1 MKRWV
6 GAALLGVVGLAILMR
21 FAPLLEFSIWGSDSG
36 EYYQITKLIVESGAL
51 GGDYIGWGFGYPY
64 FPGMFLLTGEV
75 VELGGAPL
83 LETLLLVAPL
93 VACLSMVAI
102 FLIGLEAF
110 RDPRAG
116 LFAAAYLSVCT
127 PHVFAT
133 SHPMPGSVGDFLALL
148 CILLLLKSVARRWA
162 IPALALA
169 TPALIV
175 THHLSTFFV
184 LVPVLLALLAREALR
199 LRTDAR
205 RARVEGGY
213 LLYLYSL
220 ALLFWF
226 VYAVPFRERVLTE
239 AFHTSPWAVLGL
251 AVLCLAAVP
260 CIVALRRRLAP
271 GLRYMPSFPSLK
283 RAVAGYGVFVA
294 GGAAVMAG
302 VALASAPGT
311 AINVDE
317 FAAIWFLPQVFVL
330 GLAVA
335 GVGWAEFSRE
345 GLFVLL
351 WLGAI
356 ALTLVIGVATE
367 NHVLLP
373 YRQTQYLME
382 PLALFA
388 GAGAMLVHDQT
399 NLERRV
405 RTSLAAAGVLLT
417 GVLLVGATSYPP
429 KGILGGFEEGTSAAE
444 MDSALWLRDGRGGWE
459 LLATD
464 HRMSSICFGI
474 AGINASWDDARM
486 TLHGNLSEAEE
497 EIGGLEVPSG
507 HHAIDL
513 VLLSP
518 SVVEGAAL
526 VQWESARPIEG
537 AALAKFG
544 SPLFVKIYEAGG
556 VVVFCTRP
564 PEAR

>member
-6 GAALLGVVGLAILMR
+6 GAALLGVLGLATLMR
-21 FAPLLEFSIWGSDSG
+21 LAPLLEFSVWGSDSG
-36 EYYQITKLIVESGAL
+36 EYYSITKSLVESGGL
-51 GGDYIGWGFGYPY
+51 GGEYLGWGFGYPY
-64 FPGMFLLTGEV
+64 FPGMLLLTGEV
-75 VELGGAPL
+75 FELGGSPL
-83 LETLLLVAPL
+83 FQTLLLAAPL

-116 LFAAAYLSVCT
+116 VFAAAYLSVCT

-148 CILLLLKSVARRWA
+148 CILLLLMSIGRRSA
-162 IPALALA
+162 LPALALA
-169 TPALIV
+169 TPALII

-184 LVPVLLALLAREALR
+184 LVPVHIALLAREVLR
-199 LRTDAR
+199 LRSDASR
-205 RARVEGGY
+205 TRVEGGY
-213 LLYLYSL
+213 LLYLYFL

-226 VYAVPFRERVLTE
+226 AYAPPFRERVLTE

-251 AVLCLAAVP
+251 ALLCLAAVP
-260 CIVALRRRLAP
+260 IIVALRRRLSP
-271 GLRYMPSFPSLK
+271 GFRYRPSFPSLR
-283 RAVAGYGVFVA
+283 RALVGYGAFAA
-294 GGAAVMAG
+294 GGAAIMAG
-302 VALASAPGT
+302 VALATAPGT
-311 AINVDE
+311 AIQVDE
-317 FAAIWFLPQVFVL
+317 SAAIWFLPQVFLL

-345 GLFVLL
+345 GLFVLF

-367 NHVLLP
+367 NHVLIP

-382 PLALFA
+382 PMALFA
-388 GAGAMLVHDQT
+388 GAGVALIHDQW
-399 NLERRV
+399 NLRR
-405 RTSLAAAGVLLT
+405 RAGSSLIAAGALLA
-417 GVLLVGATSYPP
+417 GLLLVGATSYPP
-429 KGILGGFEEGTSAAE
+429 KEVLGGFEEGTTAAE
-444 MDSALWLRDGRGGWE
+444 MDSALWLRDGKGGWE

-474 AGINASWDDARM
+474 AGLNASWDDARM

-497 EIGGLEVPSG
+497 EIHGLEVPSG
-507 HHAIDL
+507 LHAIDL

-526 VQWESARPIEG
+526 VQWESARPIRGE
-537 AALAKFG
+537 ALAKFS
-544 SPLFVKIYEAGG
+544 SPLFLRIYEAGG
-556 VVVFCTRP
+556 VVVFCTRLSGGQ
-564 PEAR
+564 